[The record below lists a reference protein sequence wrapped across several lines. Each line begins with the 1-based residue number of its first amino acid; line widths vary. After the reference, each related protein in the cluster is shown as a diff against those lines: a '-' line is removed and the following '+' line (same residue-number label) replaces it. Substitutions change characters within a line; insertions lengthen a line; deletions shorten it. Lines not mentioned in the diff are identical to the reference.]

1 MLQLKKI
8 SRAPPETRHR
18 LINKYFFK
26 KQSGKVW
33 TGGFRTGFCL
43 SIASKLGRRGRV
55 RRERQKREN
64 KKEKE
69 GRREGETGRKLS
81 FTHGLVLPGTE
92 LSALYTAFHSVP
104 RTILR
109 D

>member
-1 MLQLKKI
+1 M
-8 SRAPPETRHR
+8 
-18 LINKYFFK
+18 
-26 KQSGKVW
+26 
-33 TGGFRTGFCL
+33 
-43 SIASKLGRRGRV
+43 GRRGRV
-55 RRERQKREN
+55 RRERQKRKN

-81 FTHGLVLPGTE
+81 FINGLVLLSTE
-92 LSALYTAFHSVP
+92 LSALHTAFHSVL